1 MHKFRSGAFTNTA
14 ERWLIILLFLTAS
27 GFIGLFYFIAL
38 RRFAYPLPLEWNECG
53 VFDMMHRVAYHQP
66 LYVSPSKNY
75 VPFLYTPVY
84 FYVGAALSHLTG
96 ASFFT
101 LRLLSI
107 LATSGCFVL
116 VFNSVRRNTRDLF
129 AAWIACGLFAALY
142 AQSGGWFDLARVD
155 MLYLFFLLFAIE
167 LAQRRLLI
175 WAAIVFVVAFQ
186 TKQNAAIIALFVL
199 GAEIRRP
206 RKLLEGLGT
215 FGVGAALSSW
225 LLNRQSHGWYRY
237 YTFFVPAHH
246 AWVKQNLASFLLR
259 ELVDPLGVAI
269 VLVLLAMALY
279 VSLSQE
285 GQGNPYFVLLTTIGV
300 TVSSLSGRLHMGGA
314 ANATL
319 PLYAWICILFGQSL
333 HFVLSQIKRTPIAIA
348 PLLRVVA
355 LAACGIQFAQ
365 LLYAPGRYVPTAT
378 QKADAVRVL
387 NRVSVLPGKTF
398 VMHRVIDVGTAGKQE
413 FAGYWEIWDLLRAD
427 QGPIGQKLKSELI
440 NSFQNREYSG
450 IISDLALDEEAPGEG
465 AYLQDIR
472 AAAAAAYPEQERM
485 LTPSEEFFANPSQA
499 KPEFLYL
506 PR

>member
-1 MHKFRSGAFTNTA
+1 
-14 ERWLIILLFLTAS
+14 
-27 GFIGLFYFIAL
+27 
-38 RRFAYPLPLEWNECG
+38 
-53 VFDMMHRVAYHQP
+53 
-66 LYVSPSKNY
+66 
-75 VPFLYTPVY
+75 
-84 FYVGAALSHLTG
+84 
-96 ASFFT
+96 
-101 LRLLSI
+101 
-107 LATSGCFVL
+107 
-116 VFNSVRRNTRDLF
+116 
-129 AAWIACGLFAALY
+129 
-142 AQSGGWFDLARVD
+142 
-155 MLYLFFLLFAIE
+155 
-167 LAQRRLLI
+167 
-175 WAAIVFVVAFQ
+175 
-186 TKQNAAIIALFVL
+186 
-199 GAEIRRP
+199 
-206 RKLLEGLGT
+206 
-215 FGVGAALSSW
+215 
-225 LLNRQSHGWYRY
+225 
-237 YTFFVPAHH
+237 
-246 AWVKQNLASFLLR
+246 
-259 ELVDPLGVAI
+259 
-269 VLVLLAMALY
+269 
-279 VSLSQE
+279 
-285 GQGNPYFVLLTTIGV
+285 
-300 TVSSLSGRLHMGGA
+300 
-314 ANATL
+314 
-319 PLYAWICILFGQSL
+319 LFGQSL

-450 IISDLALDEEAPGEG
+450 IISDLDEEAPGEG